1 MIRIKTDVGET
12 RALRGPLPQYD
23 LKRQAVV
30 SKGESGPA
38 FDGRLGEAFWND
50 AGAVDCFGQVDMYKG
65 GDQGVLADPQP
76 LARLK
81 HDGETLYVGVKC
93 PEKDMKTA
101 EAEWARRGSLGV
113 FGPMFRVSFKT
124 GKTRGDVFWLM
135 VSGAEPEKFKMMP
148 QHAGVRA
155 KTWKGADCWEAEIA
169 IPLEVLGLELRA
181 ADKQTILADFIKV
194 NGFKRFA
201 TWSSS
206 WSLFRPENALRLGKL
221 VLE

>member
-1 MIRIKTDVGET
+1 VI
-12 RALRGPLPQYD
+12 
-23 LKRQAVV
+23 
-30 SKGESGPA
+30 SKVENAPT

-50 AGAVDCFGQVDMYKG
+50 AGAVDAFAQVDMYNG

-76 LARLK
+76 VARLK
-81 HDGETLYVGVKC
+81 HDGETLYVGVTC
-93 PEKDMKTA
+93 PEKDMKAA
-101 EAEWARRGSLGV
+101 EAEWSRRGNLSV

-124 GKTRGDVFWLM
+124 GETGADFFWLM

-155 KTWKGADCWEAEIA
+155 KTWKGTDCWEAEIA
-169 IPLEVLGLELRA
+169 IPLQVLGLETRA
-181 ADKQTILADFIKV
+181 ADKQTIPADFIKV
-194 NGFKRFA
+194 NGFKKFA

-206 WSLFRPENALRLGKL
+206 WNLFHPEDALRHGEL